1 MDSVVDSLK
10 NAYQD
15 FVDAAAT
22 VLEASDISGALDTA
36 ATDTALKSFKQKWEL
51 FKVACDQAEEYV
63 QSVKLKVESESLVVD
78 AEMLLESIEKLHN
91 WLKHTDEV
99 SRAL

>member
-15 FVDAAAT
+15 FVDAAAA
-22 VLEASDISGALDTA
+22 VLEASDISGAPDTT
-36 ATDTALKSFKQKWEL
+36 ATDTALKSFKQKLEL

-63 QSVKLKVESESLVVD
+63 QSVKQRVESESLVVD

-91 WLKHTDEV
+91 
-99 SRAL
+99 